1 MIIIDTD
8 VAIGILHG
16 KINIEQFSNL
26 LSSSDQLAISSLSI
40 YEIYFGYNMWKYSK
54 KAKKSSKS
62 LDKELRSINKLI
74 SQLIEIQFDG
84 RAAFKSS
91 EIYHKLSGKG
101 QKIEIFDCMIA
112 GSMIINGVRKIITNN
127 VKHYS
132 KILELEIIPLSNGQR

>member
-8 VAIGILHG
+8 VAIGVLHG
-16 KINIEQFSNL
+16 KINIEQFSKL

-40 YEIYFGYNMWKYSK
+40 YEIFFGYNMWKYSK

-62 LDKELRSINKLI
+62 LDKELRSIDKLI
-74 SQLIEIQFDG
+74 SQLIEIKFDG

-91 EIYHKLSGKG
+91 EIYHKLSSKG

-112 GSMIINGVRKIITNN
+112 GSMIVNGVRKIITNN

-132 KILELEIIPLSNGQR
+132 KILDLEVIPLNNGQR